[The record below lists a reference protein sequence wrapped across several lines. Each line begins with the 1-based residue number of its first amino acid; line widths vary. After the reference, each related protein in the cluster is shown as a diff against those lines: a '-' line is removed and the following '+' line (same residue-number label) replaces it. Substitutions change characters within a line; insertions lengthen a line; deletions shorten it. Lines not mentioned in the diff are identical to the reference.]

1 MHFYPS
7 KRLRIKSPTAIP
19 RTNTITAAPEQR
31 MRLKHM
37 SALLLSLLT
46 DDLFSIVPRES
57 LIKLLPL
64 LDVSLKGSDEVQMPV
79 GQADTLS

>member
-1 MHFYPS
+1 
-7 KRLRIKSPTAIP
+7 
-19 RTNTITAAPEQR
+19 
-31 MRLKHM
+31 M
-37 SALLLSLLT
+37 SALLLNLLT

-64 LDVSLKGSDEVQMPV
+64 LDVSLNGSDEVQIPV

>member
-1 MHFYPS
+1 M
-7 KRLRIKSPTAIP
+7 KSPTAIP

-37 SALLLSLLT
+37 SALLLNLLT
-46 DDLFSIVPRES
+46 DDLFSIAPRDS

-64 LDVSLKGSDEVQMPV
+64 IDVSLKGSDEVQMPV
-79 GQADTLS
+79 GQAEALG

>member
-1 MHFYPS
+1 
-7 KRLRIKSPTAIP
+7 
-19 RTNTITAAPEQR
+19 

-64 LDVSLKGSDEVQMPV
+64 HDVSPKGSDEVQMPV
-79 GQADTLS
+79 GQAEALS